1 MSEKIDLFLDEVNN
15 LDFNLQVEGSE
26 RGEVDCKLI
35 IENSNISYGFK
46 GSFKDSSTVNVEIPR
61 LKNTLSEGDY
71 SAHLQVCID
80 DRIFKPLMM
89 EITFK
94 HAITVKAESVKPTI
108 VSRGPKAS
116 FVKKTSVLSEK
127 KTPEK
132 TRIQK
137 DDRQKKISRTK
148 KALKKKG
155 IDVDNLVSESDLK
168 SFINKFLKD

>member
-46 GSFKDSSTVNVEIPR
+46 GNFKDSSTVNVEIPK

-108 VSRGPKAS
+108 VSKGPKAS
-116 FVKKTSVLSEK
+116 FVRKSKILSEK
-127 KTPEK
+127 KASEATGVK
-132 TRIQK
+132 K

-168 SFINKFLKD
+168 SFISKFLKD

>member
-46 GSFKDSSTVNVEIPR
+46 GNFKDSNTVNVEIPR
-61 LKNTLSEGDY
+61 LKSTLREGDY
-71 SAHLQVCID
+71 LAHLQVCID

-94 HAITVKAESVKPTI
+94 NAITVKAESVKPSTI
-108 VSRGPKAS
+108 SSRPKAS
-116 FVKKTSVLSEK
+116 FVKKTSV
-127 KTPEK
+127 
-132 TRIQK
+132 I
-137 DDRQKKISRTK
+137 
-148 KALKKKG
+148 
-155 IDVDNLVSESDLK
+155 
-168 SFINKFLKD
+168 SFIMLLRLLYCAS